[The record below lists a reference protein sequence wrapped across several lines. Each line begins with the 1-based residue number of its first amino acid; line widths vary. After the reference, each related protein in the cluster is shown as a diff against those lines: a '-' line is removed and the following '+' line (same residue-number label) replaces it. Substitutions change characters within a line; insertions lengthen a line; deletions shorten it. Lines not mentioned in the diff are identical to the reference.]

1 MCHVFVYFMLLN
13 NILMVQRTIQQIMLI
28 KIL

>member
-1 MCHVFVYFMLLN
+1 MSLN

-28 KIL
+28 KFL